1 MLSFSEVVRAHE
13 GKYTCRALISES
25 ATENPDFDGFIAQTS
40 EPYDFKGK
48 VAYNV
53 FIILIYILFVC
64 SSKDHLQCD

>member
-1 MLSFSEVVRAHE
+1 MLSFSEVERAHE

-53 FIILIYILFVC
+53 YRLNLYIIC
-64 SSKDHLQCD
+64 M